1 MIPCHRTSFSISSIN
16 LLHSCPSAIH
26 KNNIVITTNMMRI
39 QFLNFFNEKSNSFA
53 RFFAVSYFK
62 WFLFVQTL
70 TQHSTVSII
79 ELLDVRVLYSTHLNL
94 LYLSLPCITKFCT
107 WGYVKIQFGRG
118 LWPSY
123 KKNFEI
129 RYWCHLDCNRHIYF
143 SFFHW
148 TRTVICKYCKLPP
161 RQIQDRVLEIKDG
174 NHAITVQNSSK
185 MFSMLCLYIHATNS

>member
-94 LYLSLPCITKFCT
+94 LNLSLPCITKFCT
-107 WGYVKIQFGRG
+107 WGYVEDPIWERPVAELQKKLRTSI
-118 LWPSY
+118 LMPS
-123 KKNFEI
+123 
-129 RYWCHLDCNRHIYF
+129 WLQSAHLLLFF
-143 SFFHW
+143 S
-148 TRTVICKYCKLPP
+148 LNA
-161 RQIQDRVLEIKDG
+161 DSNL
-174 NHAITVQNSSK
+174 
-185 MFSMLCLYIHATNS
+185 